1 MNQSSRTAEHMA
13 FFRALESQRPPRQ
26 RLFSDPYAACFLS
39 RPFRRA
45 LRLAS
50 VPVLSRA
57 VPWLA
62 DTIVPGARSSG
73 IARTRWIDDALVAA
87 LAKGIRQVVIL
98 GAGFDCR
105 AFRIPEVRRAEIFEV
120 DHPQTFATKRAQ
132 LAKFIA
138 REPAN
143 LTFVQIDFNRQSLED
158 VLRQAGF
165 DPSQP
170 SIFLWEG
177 VTNYLT
183 AEAVVSVLRF
193 VASCAAGSELI
204 FTYVHRS
211 ALDHSATFPDA
222 EKLLRSLKEIGE
234 PWTFGLLPDEVSSFL
249 SNTGLRLRQDVGSSD
264 YRAQFMGRRGRHM
277 KGYDFYRVA
286 VADVPAPQDRNLAAS
301 PAQIVNAVR

>member
-50 VPVLSRA
+50 LPVLTRA

-62 DTIVPGARSSG
+62 DMIVPGARSSG

-105 AFRIPEVRRAEIFEV
+105 AFRIPELRAARIFEV
-120 DHPQTFATKRAQ
+120 DHPQTFATKRAR
-132 LAKFIA
+132 LAQFTA
-138 REPAN
+138 SEPAN
-143 LTFVQIDFNRQSLED
+143 LSFVQIDFNRQSLAD

-165 DPSQP
+165 DPAQP

-193 VASCAAGSELI
+193 VASCAARSELI

-211 ALDHSATFPDA
+211 ALDHPATFPDA
-222 EKLLRSLKEIGE
+222 EKLLRSLEQIGE

-264 YRAQFMGRRGRHM
+264 YRAQFMGQRGRHL
-277 KGYDFYRVA
+277 KGYEFYRVA
-286 VADVPAPQDRNLAAS
+286 VADVPAPQGRNLAAS
-301 PAQIVNAVR
+301 PAQIADAVR